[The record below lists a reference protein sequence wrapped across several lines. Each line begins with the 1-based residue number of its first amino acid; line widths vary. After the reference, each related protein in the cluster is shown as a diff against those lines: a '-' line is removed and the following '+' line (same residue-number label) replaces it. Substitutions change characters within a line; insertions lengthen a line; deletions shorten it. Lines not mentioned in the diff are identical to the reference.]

1 MDKYEYKLRLDEL
14 KTLVGEQKYEEAAEL
29 SDELNW
35 KKVKNVNSLMLA
47 GEAYEKVGR
56 FEDAREVLLAAY
68 ERSPIGRMIIY
79 RLAELAIRVKNFD
92 EAREYYDEFID
103 VAPHDNMRYVL
114 RYEMMKAEG
123 VPLAER
129 IALLEEFK
137 EEEYTEKWA
146 FELAY
151 LYHKAGDSAKCVDAC
166 DELVLWFGDGM
177 YVEKALELKMLYQ
190 PLNKIQEQ
198 KYRDFRMKR
207 TGQVEVHTGERLNSG
222 EIIAETIRIPDVSLS
237 TEKYNTVNLQ
247 AEIAKSMEQIANA
260 TGKDEVSDSMDII
273 KKMVE
278 EIPYL
283 QIDEEEET
291 KKKNPEEEVHIE
303 TDEEIDS
310 DLTSDFERYLAEEND
325 GQMSLM
331 MPEQHPGTPQIT
343 GQLSIDEVLAE
354 WEKTRRAAEAA
365 IQDNEERRLESE
377 KQRALK
383 EAREVLDRLT
393 TVLPQLEAGMTPK
406 ELLEE
411 KYTKKADILS
421 AEEEAKA
428 SRLVENVN
436 ALLQQEIDRLQDD
449 LQAKPPLA
457 KPSAAGME
465 ELTAPAEAENMEEPF
480 PEIEMPPEVD
490 SNALRQLVKP
500 DAEPESPKTEEP
512 EMKLPEIEIPAD
524 IKKDLEKEAAA
535 DTQPEPEEKPAVT
548 ERPEETE
555 KPEKSENLEKPEK
568 EETPKEPEE
577 EKLPEILLPSDIE
590 KAVAAAALLE
600 KEKKPDSDVMPD
612 SPEKW
617 IPKNIEDIFAPE
629 TPPVKTP
636 QKEVRPFTPPKLSKE
651 SEELPKEPE
660 VEKTP
665 EAAEKKKLGD
675 SQPLPEL
682 VTPESLFTTKELPTK
697 HLNDK
702 PAVPQEPAA
711 PEKPDT
717 PAKAEKLA
725 QSKKELSR
733 EEKEVFSY
741 FMDVDGMERQIQN
754 TVSHVSSQYI
764 SGGRFSGHVLIQGVA
779 GNGKTT
785 LATDLVKVI
794 QKRSGHKFKGV
805 ASIEAAALN
814 RKDIGKLF
822 EKLQGGALM
831 IGNAGYLSANTAGKL
846 ADAMKEDASGIM
858 VIMEDTNEG
867 LNSVMSSCPALAN
880 RFLERIVIPAFTSD
894 ELVKFAKAYARE
906 EEYEIDEMAV
916 LALYD
921 RISKIRRLDEATTL
935 AEVKEIVDKAIDR
948 AERVSMR
955 NLFGGRRT
963 SEDGYVLLQEKDFN

>member
-1 MDKYEYKLRLDEL
+1 
-14 KTLVGEQKYEEAAEL
+14 
-29 SDELNW
+29 
-35 KKVKNVNSLMLA
+35 
-47 GEAYEKVGR
+47 
-56 FEDAREVLLAAY
+56 
-68 ERSPIGRMIIY
+68 
-79 RLAELAIRVKNFD
+79 
-92 EAREYYDEFID
+92 
-103 VAPHDNMRYVL
+103 
-114 RYEMMKAEG
+114 
-123 VPLAER
+123 
-129 IALLEEFK
+129 
-137 EEEYTEKWA
+137 
-146 FELAY
+146 
-151 LYHKAGDSAKCVDAC
+151 
-166 DELVLWFGDGM
+166 
-177 YVEKALELKMLYQ
+177 
-190 PLNKIQEQ
+190 
-198 KYRDFRMKR
+198 MKR

-291 KKKNPEEEVHIE
+291 KKKNPEEEIHIE

-421 AEEEAKA
+421 AEDEAKA

-449 LQAKPPLA
+449 LQTEQQVEP
-457 KPSAAGME
+457 AATGME

-548 ERPEETE
+548 ERPEEPE

-568 EETPKEPEE
+568 EEELNYWKLERKISKNLSMFFLHTPMKQ
-577 EKLPEILLPSDIE
+577 LFQ
-590 KAVAAAALLE
+590 
-600 KEKKPDSDVMPD
+600 
-612 SPEKW
+612 KW
-617 IPKNIEDIFAPE
+617 I
-629 TPPVKTP
+629 
-636 QKEVRPFTPPKLSKE
+636 Q
-651 SEELPKEPE
+651 
-660 VEKTP
+660 
-665 EAAEKKKLGD
+665 
-675 SQPLPEL
+675 
-682 VTPESLFTTKELPTK
+682 
-697 HLNDK
+697 
-702 PAVPQEPAA
+702 
-711 PEKPDT
+711 
-717 PAKAEKLA
+717 
-725 QSKKELSR
+725 
-733 EEKEVFSY
+733 
-741 FMDVDGMERQIQN
+741 
-754 TVSHVSSQYI
+754 
-764 SGGRFSGHVLIQGVA
+764 
-779 GNGKTT
+779 
-785 LATDLVKVI
+785 
-794 QKRSGHKFKGV
+794 
-805 ASIEAAALN
+805 
-814 RKDIGKLF
+814 
-822 EKLQGGALM
+822 
-831 IGNAGYLSANTAGKL
+831 
-846 ADAMKEDASGIM
+846 
-858 VIMEDTNEG
+858 
-867 LNSVMSSCPALAN
+867 
-880 RFLERIVIPAFTSD
+880 
-894 ELVKFAKAYARE
+894 
-906 EEYEIDEMAV
+906 
-916 LALYD
+916 
-921 RISKIRRLDEATTL
+921 
-935 AEVKEIVDKAIDR
+935 
-948 AERVSMR
+948 
-955 NLFGGRRT
+955 LFGKGA
-963 SEDGYVLLQEKDFN
+963 Q